1 MPIYAE
7 KYAICAL
14 TEICVNKR
22 NMQQLN
28 KNDMP
33 KITMQ
38 RDFKPLSGLTAQLNS
53 KSIKMPTNISV
64 PDL

>member
-14 TEICVNKR
+14 TEICGNKR
-22 NMQQLN
+22 NMRQLH

-38 RDFKPLSGLTAQLNS
+38 RDFKPLSGLTAQLN
-53 KSIKMPTNISV
+53 
-64 PDL
+64 